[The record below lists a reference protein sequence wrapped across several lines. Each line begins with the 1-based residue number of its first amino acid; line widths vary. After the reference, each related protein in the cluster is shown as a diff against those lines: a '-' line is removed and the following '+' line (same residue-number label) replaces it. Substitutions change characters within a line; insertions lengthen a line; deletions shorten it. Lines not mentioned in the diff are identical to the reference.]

1 MIIFIEG
8 PDFNAQNSLYKQL
21 MQDMQNSGC
30 AKPRAFF
37 LDTLYTRVN
46 LLPVFH
52 PSMEPQDEVM
62 TVMYAK
68 ILAFMELS
76 YRYPDECFIINNG
89 PLAFKYMSCQADDTR
104 HGKNALS
111 IFSSGDYQNVVEIS
125 VTTREIDKDK
135 SDAYMQ
141 MSSKHMSVMSDA
153 GKKNKYRL
161 FMYKDDASH
170 KLFNND
176 IMALINK

>member
-8 PDFNAQNSLYKQL
+8 PDANAQNALYKQL
-21 MQDMQNSGC
+21 MQDMQNHGG

-37 LDTLYTRVN
+37 LNTLYEGIN
-46 LLPVFH
+46 YLPH
-52 PSMEPQDEVM
+52 MPAISIDEIM
-62 TVMYAK
+62 LTMHAK
-68 ILAFMELS
+68 ITTFMELS
-76 YRYPDECFIINNG
+76 YRYPSECFIINNG
-89 PLAFKYMSCQADDTR
+89 PLTLKYLACNCDDTKHAR
-104 HGKNALS
+104 NAMSL
-111 IFSSGDYQNVVEIS
+111 FSNGNYQNIVEIS
-125 VTTREIDKDK
+125 VTTRETDKEK
-135 SDAYMQ
+135 SDAYRE
-141 MSSKHMSVMSDA
+141 MSSKRMSVMSDA

>member
-8 PDFNAQNSLYKQL
+8 PDANAQNALYKQL
-21 MQDMQNSGC
+21 MQDMQNRGG
-30 AKPRAFF
+30 AKPNAFF
-37 LDTLYTRVN
+37 LDTFPET
-46 LLPVFH
+46 
-52 PSMEPQDEVM
+52 SMIAEGSTLEEIM
-62 TVMYAK
+62 TAMHAR
-68 ILAFMELS
+68 ITAFMELS
-76 YRYPDECFIINNG
+76 YRYPGECFIINNG
-89 PLAFKYMSCQADDTR
+89 PLALKYMAYLYDDTK
-104 HGKNALS
+104 HGKKALS
-111 IFSSGDYQNVVEIS
+111 IFSDCNYQNIVEIS
-125 VTTREIDKDK
+125 VTTREIAADK
-135 SDAYMQ
+135 SNSYMQ